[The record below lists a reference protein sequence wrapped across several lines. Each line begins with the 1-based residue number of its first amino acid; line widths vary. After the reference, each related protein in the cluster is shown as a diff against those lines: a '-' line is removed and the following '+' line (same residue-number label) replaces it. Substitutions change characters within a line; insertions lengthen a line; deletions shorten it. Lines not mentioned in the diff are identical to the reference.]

1 MVDEKFG
8 KKYKLCSR
16 KIIDSIFEK
25 GKQEKAFPFFLRYVY
40 TSLNTDTNF
49 QVVISVPK
57 RKFKRATDRNRIKRL
72 VREAVRK
79 NKYILEEKL
88 FAPDQKLALFLI
100 YTSTKE
106 ESYQK
111 IFDKIEALFLR
122 LVKEET

>member
-1 MVDEKFG
+1 MDEKFG
-8 KKYKLCSR
+8 KKYKLCSK
-16 KIIDSIFEK
+16 KIIESIFKE
-25 GKQEKAFPFFLRYVY
+25 GKQEKAFPFFIRYIN
-40 TSLNTDTNF
+40 TALNTDANF

-79 NKYILEEKL
+79 NKYILEEKT
-88 FAPDQKLALFLI
+88 FSPNQKLALFLI

-111 IFDKIEALFLR
+111 IVDKIEVLFRR
-122 LVKEET
+122 LIEERM